1 MRTVLITGASSG
13 IGLQLARDY
22 AKDHHVIA
30 CGRDPEKLQRELS
43 DTPCQLVSFDI
54 SDRDSVLSACLDL
67 PSLDLVILNAGTC
80 EYIDDVVHFDSTL
93 FERVVRANLI
103 GTGYCLEALLSKIRH
118 GGRLALM
125 SSTATY
131 LPFSRAQAYGAS
143 KAGIDYLAASL
154 AIDCLPH
161 GISVSN
167 IKPCFVDTPLTQRNN
182 FAMPGRINAQQASE
196 YIRRGLLKGKRT
208 IAFTPM
214 FVLGLSLLKL
224 LPFTWWATLQKQQEE
239 NA

>member
-1 MRTVLITGASSG
+1 LKRVLITGASSG
-13 IGLQLARDY
+13 IGLQLAKDY
-22 AKDHHVIA
+22 EVNHQVIA
-30 CGRDPEKLQRELS
+30 CGRDGEKLQRELG
-43 DTPCQLVSFDI
+43 DTSCQLLCFDVA
-54 SDRDSVLSACLDL
+54 DRASVLAACADL
-67 PSLDLVILNAGTC
+67 PDLDLVILNAGTC
-80 EYIDDVVHFDSTL
+80 EYIDDVLQFDGEL
-93 FERVVRANLI
+93 FERVIRANLI
-103 GTGYCLEALLSKIRH
+103 GTGYCLEALMGKIRR

-154 AIDCLPH
+154 AVDALKHEIN
-161 GISVSN
+161 VSN

-182 FAMPGRINAQQASE
+182 FDMPGRINVQQASD
-196 YIRRGLLKGKRT
+196 YIRRGLEKGKHN

-214 FVLGLSLLKL
+214 FVFGLKL
-224 LPFTWWATLQKQQEE
+224 LQLLPFRLWAKLQSQQEE